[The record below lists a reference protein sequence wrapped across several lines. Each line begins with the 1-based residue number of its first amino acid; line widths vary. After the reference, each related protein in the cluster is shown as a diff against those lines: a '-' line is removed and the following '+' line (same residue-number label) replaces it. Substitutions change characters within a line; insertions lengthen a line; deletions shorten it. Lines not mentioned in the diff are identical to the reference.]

1 MKNEQPNNFN
11 LLLSLI
17 ANRSTVDSY
26 LLLEN
31 EDFTNYI
38 KDLIKEKFEFDEVVE
53 KSVEWVNENY

>member
-1 MKNEQPNNFN
+1 MRNEQPNNFN